1 MAGIVYYANYLKF
14 IERARSAFVRNL
26 GIDQNDLRK
35 RHGTI
40 FAVRKVVADYLKP
53 AIFEDQLTVVTS
65 PQFVTSARL
74 ILNQDVMRR
83 DMLLFRA
90 EVTLV
95 YLSPSGRPLRLPSAV
110 LAAATVGAVK
120 LAGTI

>member
-1 MAGIVYYANYLKF
+1 
-14 IERARSAFVRNL
+14 
-26 GIDQNDLRK
+26 
-35 RHGTI
+35 
-40 FAVRKVVADYLKP
+40 
-53 AIFEDQLTVVTS
+53 
-65 PQFVTSARL
+65 
-74 ILNQDVMRR
+74 
-83 DMLLFRA
+83 LFRA

>member
-1 MAGIVYYANYLKF
+1 M
-14 IERARSAFVRNL
+14 RNL

-65 PQFVTSARL
+65 PQSVTSARL
-74 ILNQDVMRR
+74 ILNQDVMRG

>member
-26 GIDQNDLRK
+26 WIDQNDLRK

-65 PQFVTSARL
+65 PQSVTSARL